1 MGRVI
6 SHRDYLG
13 HEAQEVGPDT
23 RAVTEGWDT
32 GLRVV
37 SGGEAACEM
46 SEFKNSRANSI
57 TLWGRVRSGDGGN
70 VS

>member
-13 HEAQEVGPDT
+13 HEAQEVGPDA

-46 SEFKNSRANSI
+46 SEFKGQLYHSV
-57 TLWGRVRSGDGGN
+57 G
-70 VS
+70 